1 MSQRM
6 EQLIKEKKQA
16 VEERRQ
22 AEYSLKAQRDSREIA
37 EKKLAENISDNSAK
51 VREHMAE
58 KEQLN
63 KMINM

>member
-37 EKKLAENISDNSAK
+37 EKKLA
-51 VREHMAE
+51 
-58 KEQLN
+58 
-63 KMINM
+63 